1 MGDAVLTTRAL
12 GRTMLERQLLLRR
25 HPLTAAEAIEQLA
38 GMQAQ
43 EPHAPYVGLWS
54 RLERFE
60 PSDLATMIED
70 RSAVRASMMRVTLH
84 LMTARD
90 YLSLRPAMQPV
101 LERGWAGSPFA
112 RELEGVD
119 VDAVVAAGR
128 ELLDERPLT
137 RAQLSALLA
146 ERWPDRD
153 AASLAYAGTMVTP
166 IVQVPPRGTM
176 LTRPGGQA
184 TWTTIEAWLGRS
196 IDGDPAPD
204 ELIMRYLRAFGPA
217 TVSDVRAW
225 SGLTGLRD
233 VMERLRPRLR
243 TFRDEA
249 GRELFDLP
257 DSPLPDPDT
266 PAPPRFLP
274 EFDNVL
280 VAYADRTRVI
290 PEAHRKRVVTHLGRP
305 MLLVEGMVRAFWRI
319 ERVAEAA
326 TLTIEPLERLS
337 PDESEAVVAEGARLL
352 AFAAAEVDRH
362 EVDLVGG

>member
-1 MGDAVLTTRAL
+1 MADAILTTRAL
-12 GRTMLERQLLLRR
+12 GRAMLERQLLLRR
-25 HPLTAAEAIEQLA
+25 HPLSAAEAIEQLA

-60 PSDLATMIED
+60 ANDLASMIED

-84 LMTARD
+84 LMTTRD

-101 LERGWAGSPFA
+101 LDRGWAGSPFA
-112 RELEGVD
+112 RELAGMD

-128 ELLDERPLT
+128 DLLGQRPLT
-137 RAQLSALLA
+137 RAQLSAVLA

-153 AASLAYAGTMVTP
+153 AASLAYAGAMVTP
-166 IVQVPPRGTM
+166 IVQVPPRGTL

-196 IDGDPAPD
+196 VDGDRAPD
-204 ELIMRYLRAFGPA
+204 GLVLRYLRAFGPA

-225 SGLTGLRD
+225 SGLTGTRE

-249 GRELFDLP
+249 NRELFDLP
-257 DSPLPDPDT
+257 DGPLPDPDT

-280 VAYADRTRVI
+280 VAYGDRSRVI
-290 PEAHRKRVVTHLGRP
+290 PEAYRKQVVNQLGRP
-305 MLLVEGMVRAFWRI
+305 TLLVDGMVRAFWRI
-319 ERVAEAA
+319 EREPDAA
-326 TLTIEPLERLS
+326 TLKIDPLEPLSAE
-337 PDESEAVVAEGARLL
+337 DAVAATAEGKRLL
-352 AFAAAEVDRH
+352 AFAAADHDRH
-362 EVDLVGG
+362 EIDVAA

>member
-1 MGDAVLTTRAL
+1 MADTILTTRAL
-12 GRTMLERQLLLRR
+12 GRAMLERQLLLRR
-25 HPLTAAEAIEQLA
+25 HPLSAAEAIEQLA

-43 EPHAPYVGLWS
+43 QPHAPYVGLWS

-60 PSDLATMIED
+60 ANDLASMIED

-84 LMTARD
+84 LMTTRD

-101 LERGWAGSPFA
+101 LDRGWAGSRFA
-112 RELEGVD
+112 RELAGMD

-128 ELLDERPLT
+128 DLLGQRPLT
-137 RAQLSALLA
+137 RAQLSAVLA

-153 AASLAYAGTMVTP
+153 AASLAYAGAMVTP
-166 IVQVPPRGTM
+166 IVQVPPRGTL

-196 IDGDPAPD
+196 VDGDRAPD
-204 ELIMRYLRAFGPA
+204 GLVLRYLRAFGPA

-225 SGLTGLRD
+225 SGLTGTRE

-249 GRELFDLP
+249 DRELFDLP
-257 DSPLPDPDT
+257 AGPLPNPDT

-280 VAYADRTRVI
+280 VAYADRSRVI
-290 PEAHRKRVVTHLGRP
+290 PEAYRKQVVNQLGRP
-305 MLLVEGMVRAFWRI
+305 TLLVDGMVRAFWRI
-319 ERVAEAA
+319 EREPDAA
-326 TLTIEPLERLS
+326 TLRIDSLEPLSGE
-337 PDESEAVVAEGARLL
+337 DAKAVAAEGERLL
-352 AFAAAEVDRH
+352 AFAAADHARH
-362 EVDLVGG
+362 EIDVAA

>member
-12 GRTMLERQLLLRR
+12 GRAMLERQLLLRR
-25 HPLTAAEAIEQLA
+25 HPRTAAEAIEQLA

-90 YLSLRPAMQPV
+90 YRSLRPAMQPV

-184 TWTTIEAWLGRS
+184 TWTTI
-196 IDGDPAPD
+196 DGDPAPD

-280 VAYADRTRVI
+280 VAYADRTRII
-290 PEAHRKRVVTHLGRP
+290 PDAHRKRVVTHLGRP